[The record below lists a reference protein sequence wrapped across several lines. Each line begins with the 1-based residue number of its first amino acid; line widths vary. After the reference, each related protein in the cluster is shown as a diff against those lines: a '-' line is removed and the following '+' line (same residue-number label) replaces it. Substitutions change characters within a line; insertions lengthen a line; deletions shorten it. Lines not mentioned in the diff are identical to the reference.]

1 MEDEA
6 RAFLLKVVRSLSMA
20 LTWLF
25 INMTLGIYNEL
36 MVFDDRPSV
45 GNIIFY
51 IWLVLSLA
59 FLIRFLAR
67 TWITGST
74 KKTGDDIN
82 SPQQPSNQ

>member
-1 MEDEA
+1 MEDDA

-36 MVFDDRPSV
+36 MMFDDKPTT
-45 GNIIFY
+45 GNIIYY

-59 FLIRFLAR
+59 FLIRFLVR
-67 TWITGST
+67 TWVPG
-74 KKTGDDIN
+74 KVKEAHDEAD
-82 SPQQPSNQ
+82 QR

>member
-1 MEDEA
+1 MMEDEA

-25 INMTLGIYNEL
+25 VNMTLGIYNEL

-59 FLIRFLAR
+59 FLIRFFVR
-67 TWITGST
+67 TWITGKPKEVAEDS
-74 KKTGDDIN
+74 DN
-82 SPQQPSNQ
+82 SFTAK